1 MLVYHMLLCGSII
14 LCPIYSFYLNEK
26 LNLIKKSKSTVTR
39 PDMIDYE
46 LCKIQFMEEK
56 MSRIYN
62 ALIELVAAAVFIIP
76 LWGIYEKFFFQSWK
90 RTMVYMIFG
99 FYLAVVPDQDEP
111 ERYGVCRCSET
122 GAGSRLCGKR
132 SDR

>member
-62 ALIELVAAAVFIIP
+62 ALIELVAAAVFYNSALGYI
-76 LWGIYEKFFFQSWK
+76 
-90 RTMVYMIFG
+90 
-99 FYLAVVPDQDEP
+99 
-111 ERYGVCRCSET
+111 
-122 GAGSRLCGKR
+122 
-132 SDR
+132 